1 MSADL
6 ARGGARRILALIVV
20 EFISLVTV
28 CGDNSVSPG
37 VVAGNK
43 PLAKMWA

>member
-6 ARGGARRILALIVV
+6 ARGGARRILALIMGG
-20 EFISLVTV
+20 FISLVTI
-28 CGDNSVSPG
+28 CGDNSVCQR

-43 PLAKMWA
+43 PLGKMSA

>member
-6 ARGGARRILALIVV
+6 ARGGARRILALIMG
-20 EFISLVTV
+20 EFISLVTI
-28 CGDNSVSPG
+28 CGDNVASQR

-43 PLAKMWA
+43 PLAKMCG